1 LIKELIN
8 FWENRR
14 DVMKKL
20 IFIALFF
27 FSLFYF
33 GCGEKPEPEIT
44 DTLKAGLQK
53 DAKDFTESLKSIL
66 MKEIQTN
73 GIISAVSVC
82 SDTAQILTNNY
93 GITKGI
99 FIKRVSFKNRNP
111 NNQPDEF
118 EAKALKYF
126 EELKS
131 SGKLD
136 ETSEYFDIVED
147 NGVKVIRYFKPIIVQ
162 APCLNCHGS
171 AMEIMPDVKKII
183 ESKYPS
189 DKALNYKV
197 GDLRGAISIQKAL

>member
-111 NNQPDEF
+111 NNLPDEF

-126 EELKS
+126 EDLKS
-131 SGKLD
+131 NGKLD
-136 ETSEYFDIVED
+136 ETTEYIDIVEQE
-147 NGVKVIRYFKPIIVQ
+147 GIKAVRYLKPIIIQ

-171 AMEIMPDVKKII
+171 GEVIIPEVKSII
-183 ESKYPS
+183 EEKYPT
-189 DKALNYKV
+189 DKAINYNV
-197 GDLRGAISIQKAL
+197 GDLRGAVSIQKNL

>member
-1 LIKELIN
+1 
-8 FWENRR
+8 
-14 DVMKKL
+14 MKKML
-20 IFIALFF
+20 LLTLFF
-27 FSLFYF
+27 FSLFHF
-33 GCGEKPEPEIT
+33 GCGDKPKPEIT
-44 DTLKAGLQK
+44 EPQKLSLLK

-73 GIISAVSVC
+73 GIVAAVSVC
-82 SDTAQILTNNY
+82 SDTAQLLTNNY
-93 GITKGI
+93 GVEKGI
-99 FIKRVSFKNRNP
+99 YIKRVSFKNRNP
-111 NNQPDEF
+111 NNQPDEL
-118 EAKALKYF
+118 EAKALKHF

-131 SGKLD
+131 EGKLD

-147 NGVKVIRYFKPIIVQ
+147 NGVKVIRYLKPIIVQ

-171 AMEIMPDVKKII
+171 GMEIMPDVKKII

>member
-1 LIKELIN
+1 
-8 FWENRR
+8 
-14 DVMKKL
+14 MKKL

-111 NNQPDEF
+111 NNLPDEF

-126 EELKS
+126 EDLKS
-131 SGKLD
+131 NGKLD
-136 ETSEYFDIVED
+136 ETTEYIDIVEQE
-147 NGVKVIRYFKPIIVQ
+147 GIKAVRYLKPIIIQ

-171 AMEIMPDVKKII
+171 GEVIIPEVKSII
-183 ESKYPS
+183 EEKYPT
-189 DKALNYKV
+189 DKAINYNV
-197 GDLRGAISIQKAL
+197 GDLRGAVSIQKNL